1 MATMLLNRRILSVFI
16 GVCVGLPGPVVAQ
29 TGGPTCNISQG
40 DLFVPSLSKPDT
52 INKKPGDYYLLSLSW
67 SPQFCTTPPGQSPKN
82 KFQCRENSFGF
93 VVHGFWP
100 QAAHAQSVADH
111 PRNCEQPTTVIAPKT
126 LKDNL
131 CTVPGIQLMQDE
143 WAKHGTCA
151 YKTPEAYFA
160 DIEKV
165 VGALHIPDV
174 GGMAAKGKKKLTAGA
189 LIQAFVAANPGLS
202 AADMQL
208 NLKGSTLV
216 EVHVCYSKALKFQA
230 CEPGANANDT
240 RPVTITPKK

>member
-1 MATMLLNRRILSVFI
+1 MFQNRRTLSVFI
-16 GVCVGLPGPVVAQ
+16 GVSLGLSAQ
-29 TGGPTCNISQG
+29 AMAQTCNISQG
-40 DLFVPSLSKPDT
+40 DLFVPSISKPDT

-67 SPQFCTTPPGQSPKN
+67 SPQFCSTPPGQSPKN
-82 KFQCRENSFGF
+82 KFQCQENSFGF

-151 YKTPEAYFA
+151 YKTPEAYFG

-174 GGMAAKGKKKLTAGA
+174 SGMAAKTKIMPIEPYSHAKL
-189 LIQAFVAANPGLS
+189 LWP
-202 AADMQL
+202 
-208 NLKGSTLV
+208 
-216 EVHVCYSKALKFQA
+216 
-230 CEPGANANDT
+230 P
-240 RPVTITPKK
+240 